1 MERGTW
7 NINKVLR
14 SRFYVLQLLYNIP
27 MLKIVKIPNSVLT
40 TPVKQVEEFNSELK
54 RLLTEMEET
63 LKAQI
68 NPQGVGLAAP
78 QVGKSQALFIIKPGK
93 NAKIEAFINP
103 KILKTILGKL
113 NQSKSVNPSAGGSI
127 NSTKRKKK
135 KVRLEGCLSI
145 PKIWGPVHRAERVLL
160 SYQDET
166 GKSIKKWYSGFKS
179 VIIQHDLDHLQ
190 GILFTQRTL
199 EQKNQLYEEQDGN

>member
-1 MERGTW
+1 
-7 NINKVLR
+7 
-14 SRFYVLQLLYNIP
+14 
-27 MLKIVKIPNSVLT
+27 MLKIVKIPNLVLT
-40 TPVKQVEEFNSELK
+40 TPVKQVEEFNSDLK

-78 QVGKSQALFIIKPGK
+78 QVGKSQAFFIIRPGK
-93 NAKIEAFINP
+93 HAKTEAFINP
-103 KILKTILGKL
+103 KILKIVQGKL
-113 NQSKSVNPSAGGSI
+113 NQSKPAHASTSTSKD
-127 NSTKRKKK
+127 STKRKKK

-166 GKSIKKWYSGFKS
+166 GKSLKKWHSGFKS
-179 VIIQHDLDHLQ
+179 VIIQHELDHLQ
-190 GILFTQRTL
+190 GILFTQRTI
-199 EQKNQLYEEQDGN
+199 EQKGQLYEEKDGDLVKLEY